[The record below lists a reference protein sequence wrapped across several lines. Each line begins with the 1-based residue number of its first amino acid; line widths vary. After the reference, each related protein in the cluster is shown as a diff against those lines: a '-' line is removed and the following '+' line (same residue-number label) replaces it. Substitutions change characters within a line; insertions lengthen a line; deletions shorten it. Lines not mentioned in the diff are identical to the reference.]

1 MCSLWHQQQHQQQ
14 QLWLLLCLFCRI
26 FIFASFLLRVL
37 NSLFA
42 SRSSPH
48 PQFAFSFVFVSFPS
62 FVFRISNGYRL
73 FQQLPGQIL
82 QEVTLYIERE
92 RERGDITVCNA
103 PWSGREGS
111 TCSSRQWI
119 NNGLY
124 SNLLRVPSI
133 KLEIFNYKVQ
143 IRKWN

>member
-1 MCSLWHQQQHQQQ
+1 MCSLWHQQHQQQ

-48 PQFAFSFVFVSFPS
+48 LQFAFSFVFVSFPS

-82 QEVTLYIERE
+82 QEVTLYIEWE
-92 RERGDITVCNA
+92 RERGDITICNA